1 MKDPC
6 SPSPPDLRSDN
17 GRFWPMVW
25 KLGHQLLLP
34 RMLENTGI
42 TSQNKKLLL
51 NGINSPLSFIA
62 SISGA
67 MFLDKAGRRPL
78 LMYTLM
84 GCIIYFSILTP
95 VSKLADTH
103 PDNVSAANTSIAL
116 SICLQLCTRLLGRH
130 SRQCTWS
137 SVWTQIR
144 AQKASLWLNSL

>member
-1 MKDPC
+1 MEDPC

-62 SISGA
+62 SVSGA

-84 GCIIYFSILTP
+84 GCIICFSILTP
-95 VSKLADTH
+95 VSKLGDTH
-103 PDNVSAANTSIAL
+103 PDNVSAANTSIAFIYLFAIVYSFAWTSL
-116 SICLQLCTRLLGRH
+116 SPMYVVECLDTN
-130 SRQCTWS
+130 
-137 SVWTQIR
+137 R